1 MKRTN
6 WLLAAAVMTAGVQ
19 GAAPATDDDV
29 EVTNSASTPAV
40 AEATVVVTTDD
51 PASEVGK
58 ETESISEERVEYRI
72 VTSDDASKPQE
83 YSIQV
88 HSTVDGTEE
97 ASDDSKP
104 VKARA
109 RVVVIGPDGK
119 EKVFEVDGDQAT
131 AFRMKLGEGG
141 SPESAIRHLEKVLL
155 LKEGKSGDGG
165 GDEAGEVS
173 GIAIAAEPG
182 EERYMIGVQ
191 CEPVSDVLRSHLRLG
206 EHGLL
211 VIDVR
216 PETPAAEAGLQV
228 NDIVVAISDKD
239 LGSSEDLV
247 KSIVDSDGKP
257 LTLNILRAGEKQ
269 VVTVTPRK
277 MKMPVVVAPATID
290 LDLEGM
296 DGLEG
301 LKGLRL
307 EELDKLRARL
317 PEKIREQLGQAEGGI
332 RFRRVHPGVVV
343 EGRELENGDVQAL
356 VERLKAQAEERAA
369 EARERAEAAKEAAR
383 AEAEVAERV
392 HKHAAEQAEMLHQT
406 MREMREQMEAMRK
419 QMKELEAELQKQKSA
434 EKDE

>member
-1 MKRTN
+1 M
-6 WLLAAAVMTAGVQ
+6 
-19 GAAPATDDDV
+19 DDEV
-29 EVTNSASTPAV
+29 EVTASSSSNAAAEVTVDV
-40 AEATVVVTTDD
+40 ATDV

-58 ETESISEERVEYRI
+58 ELESISEERAEYRI
-72 VTSDDASKPQE
+72 VTSDDGSEPQE

-88 HSTVDGTEE
+88 HSTVDGSDE
-97 ASDDSKP
+97 ASDDNKP

-119 EKVFEVDGDQAT
+119 EKVFEVDGDQAK
-131 AFRMKLGEGG
+131 AFRLKLGEGD
-141 SPESAIRHLEKVLL
+141 SPESAIWHLEKVLL
-155 LKEGKSGDGG
+155 LKEGESGEEGEE
-165 GDEAGEVS
+165 EAVEVS

-216 PETPAAEAGLQV
+216 EETPAAEAGLQV
-228 NDIVVAISDKD
+228 NDIVVAIADKE

-247 KSIVDSDGKP
+247 KSIVDSDGNP
-257 LTLNILRAGEKQ
+257 LTLNILRSGEKQ

-290 LDLEGM
+290 LDVEGL
-296 DGLEG
+296 DGLES
-301 LKGLRL
+301 LKGLRT
-307 EELDKLRARL
+307 EELEKLRARL

-356 VERLKAQAEERAA
+356 VERLKAQAAERAA
-369 EARERAEAAKEAAR
+369 EARAHAEAAADEAR
-383 AEAEVAERV
+383 AEASGVERA
-392 HKHAAEQAEMLHQT
+392 HKHAAEHAEMLHQT